1 MKKETKNILIVT
13 SVLLSVGALAYY
25 YLFKKEKSFLDYTE
39 DEKLLFFEEQKKI
52 RNNIKKNPNLSPS
65 QKTKQQEALNKE
77 NLEKFTK
84 EEQYE
89 MAKFNIDRLMNGD
102 FQGQIQ
108 FFDTSAFKNIKLD
121 V

>member
-1 MKKETKNILIVT
+1 MDNETKNILIVT
-13 SVLLSVGALAYY
+13 SVVLSVGTLVYY
-25 YLFKKEKSFLDYTE
+25 YFFKKKSFLDYTE

-52 RNNIKKNPNLSPS
+52 RDNIKKNPNLSPS

-108 FFDTSAFKNIKLD
+108 FF
-121 V
+121 